1 MAAENKASIAA
12 LADIQDS
19 DGDVKS
25 PLGADEARLAQ
36 MGENPGPNR
45 LFWAFF

>member
-12 LADIQDS
+12 LGEVQDS
-19 DGDVKS
+19 DGDVKN

-36 MGENPGPNR
+36 MGEDSYPSR
-45 LFWAFF
+45 LFSAFS